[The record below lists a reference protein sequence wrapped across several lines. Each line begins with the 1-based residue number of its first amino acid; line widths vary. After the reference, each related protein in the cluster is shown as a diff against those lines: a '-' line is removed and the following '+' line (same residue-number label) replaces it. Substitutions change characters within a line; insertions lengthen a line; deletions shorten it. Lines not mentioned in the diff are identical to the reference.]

1 MHKSID
7 KDMALKYL
15 TLIGSCYASGDFE
28 PLFPYLSS
36 DCVWESQWRLT
47 PENGKHEVMN
57 YFRKKGEILI
67 ESGAFPK
74 WMVVEFIDNMNPIR
88 NANIK
93 AGKEDWNPS
102 SVALL
107 YPAGELA
114 LFMSQDLNDYSNAMI
129 LRITVKDDLISRIDL
144 CMPEL
149 FKFEKY
155 DYENDSEKS

>member
-1 MHKSID
+1 MHKSLD
-7 KDMALKYL
+7 NELALKYL
-15 TLIGSCYASGDFE
+15 TLIGSCYATGDFE

-47 PENGKHEVMN
+47 PENGKHEVMK
-57 YFRKKGEILI
+57 YFRKKGQILR

-74 WMVVEFIDNMNPIR
+74 WMVVQLIDNINYLHS
-88 NANIK
+88 AKIK
-93 AGKEDWNPS
+93 AGKKPWETAS
-102 SVALL
+102 LGLL
-107 YPAGELA
+107 YTPGELA

-129 LRITVKDDLISRIDL
+129 GRITVKDDLISRIDL

-155 DYENDSEKS
+155 EYENDVRKD